1 MSSATLTTDHDE
13 IRQWTEKREGRPT
26 IVSDTDDNGRNGG
39 VLRIDFGDKDEALEE
54 IGWDRFFSIFD
65 ANDLAFLRSEGD
77 SRFNKFVTRADAE
90 A

>member
-1 MSSATLTTDHDE
+1 
-13 IRQWTEKREGRPT
+13 
-26 IVSDTDDNGRNGG
+26 